1 MQQRQPNDDA
11 LYNLVERQYGY
22 FTAAQAKGCGFSQQ
36 LQSYHTTAGH
46 WLRRGRGIFRLKHFP
61 APIAQEDLYVTYLWT
76 SNRKGQ
82 PEGVFTHGTA
92 FYLHQVSTY
101 VPPVLDITVPPTFRR
116 YSTPPRRICLYKRI
130 LKDSD
135 CEMMQGLKVTRLL
148 QTILDLLEDKVI
160 DGDYVLDGLRRG
172 LETLKII
179 HPQLKSK
186 DLTAAQ
192 HELLLEALEKIGYAR
207 IDEIR

>member
-1 MQQRQPNDDA
+1 MHQRQPDDDA

-22 FTAAQAKGCGFSQQ
+22 FTAAQARDCGFSQQ

-46 WLRRGRGIFRLKHFP
+46 WLRRGRGIFRLKRFP
-61 APIAQEDLYVTYLWT
+61 APIAQDDLYVTYLWT

-82 PEGVFTHGTA
+82 PEGVFSHGTA
-92 FYLHQVSTY
+92 LFLYQVSTY
-101 VPPVLDITVPPTFRR
+101 VPSVLDITVPPSFRR
-116 YSTPPRRICLYKRI
+116 YSTPPRRTSLHKRI
-130 LKDSD
+130 LKESD

-148 QTILDLLEDKVI
+148 KTILDLLEDRVI
-160 DGDYVLDGLRRG
+160 DRDYVLDGLQRG

-186 DLTAAQ
+186 DFTGAQ
-192 HELLLEALEKIGYAR
+192 RELLVEALEKIGYAR